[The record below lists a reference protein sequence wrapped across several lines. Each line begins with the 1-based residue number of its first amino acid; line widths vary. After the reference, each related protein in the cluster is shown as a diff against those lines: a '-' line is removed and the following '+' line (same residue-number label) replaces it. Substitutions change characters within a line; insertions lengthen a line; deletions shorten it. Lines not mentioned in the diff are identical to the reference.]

1 MSYHISKVVNLS
13 FEEAENRI
21 REELKNVGFGILTE
35 INVKK
40 TLKERINEEFR
51 DYKILGACNPKIAHK
66 ALLSDD
72 KLGVMLPCSVVIQ
85 KHQNGDV
92 EISIMN
98 PVPFINLTNNENVT
112 KFANDIEFLLNS
124 AMERI

>member
-21 REELKNVGFGILTE
+21 REELINVGFGILTE